1 MLSSYNVLSTSQIS
15 GEILMSG
22 KSINRRRF
30 LAGAAMTAAATIVPR
45 RVLGGAGNVA
55 PSEKLNIAGIGVGGM
70 GKSNMRQLESE
81 NIVAL
86 CDVDH
91 EYAAETFKRYPKA
104 KVYTDYRKMLDEQSD
119 IDAVMIATP
128 DHTHAVIAA
137 EAMRRKKHVY
147 CQKPLTH
154 DVYES
159 RMLAKLAKET
169 GVATQMGI
177 QGHSME
183 GGRLICEWIWDGAI
197 GKVTEVDAW
206 CSLSYYPFGHEW
218 WSSKW
223 SRRPKETPP
232 VPATLDWDL
241 WLGPAPERPY
251 HPAYHPGVWRC
262 WWDFGCGMMGD
273 RGAHTLDPVFWALK
287 LGHPTSVE
295 ATSLDL
301 NPDTHPV
308 ASIVTYQFPA
318 RGDLPPVKLTWYD
331 GLRPPRPA
339 ELEDG
344 RRMGNTE
351 GGSLFKGSEG
361 KLVAGVYGEDPRLI
375 PESRMKAYKT
385 PDKTIP
391 RVEGSHEMDWVRACK
406 SGGRAGADFEYSGL
420 LTEVC
425 LLGNV
430 ARRVD
435 ARIEW
440 DAENMKVTNLPE
452 ANKYIR
458 TQYREGWS
466 L

>member
-1 MLSSYNVLSTSQIS
+1 
-15 GEILMSG
+15 MSG
-22 KSINRRRF
+22 KNINRRRF
-30 LAGAAMTAAATIVPR
+30 LAGATMTAAATIVPKH
-45 RVLGGAGNVA
+45 VLGGAGNIP

-70 GKSNMRQLESE
+70 GKSNMMQLESE

-104 KVYTDYRKMLDEQSD
+104 KIYTDFRKMLDKQSD

-137 EAMRRKKHVY
+137 EAMRRRKHVY

-177 QGHSME
+177 QGHSAE

-197 GKVTEVDAW
+197 GQVTEVDAW
-206 CSLSYYPFGHEW
+206 CSLSYYPFGHAW

-339 ELEDG
+339 ELEEG
-344 RRMGNTE
+344 RRMGHTE

-375 PESRMKAYKT
+375 PENRMKAYKT
-385 PDKTIP
+385 PEKTIP

>member
-1 MLSSYNVLSTSQIS
+1 MSNQHIS
-15 GEILMSG
+15 
-22 KSINRRRF
+22 RRGF
-30 LAGAAMTAAATIVPR
+30 LAATATTAAVTIVPR
-45 RVLGGAGNVA
+45 HVLGGPRNIP
-55 PSEKLNIAGIGVGGM
+55 PSEKLNIAGIGIGGM
-70 GKSNMRQLESE
+70 GKNNLRQLESE

-86 CDVDH
+86 CDVDRN
-91 EYAAETFKRYPKA
+91 YAAGTFKRYPKA
-104 KVYTDYRKMLDEQSD
+104 KVYTDFRKMLDKQKD
-119 IDAVMIATP
+119 IDAVVIATP
-128 DHTHAVIAA
+128 DHTHAVISM
-137 EAMRRKKHVY
+137 EAMRRGKHVY

-159 RMLAKLAKET
+159 RMLAKAAKET

-177 QGHSME
+177 QGHSDK
-183 GGRLICEWIWDGAI
+183 GIRLICEWIWAGAI
-197 GKVTEVDAW
+197 GEVREVDAW
-206 CSLSYYPFGHEW
+206 CSLSYYPFGHAG

-223 SRRPKETPP
+223 SRRPKEKPSIP
-232 VPATLDWDL
+232 STLDWDL

-295 ATSLDL
+295 ASSLDL

-308 ASIVTYQFPA
+308 ASIVTYRFPA

-331 GLRPPRPA
+331 GLRAPRPI
-339 ELEDG
+339 EIEDG
-344 RRMGNTE
+344 RRLGNVE
-351 GGSLFKGSEG
+351 GGALFKGSKG
-361 KLVAGVYGEDPRLI
+361 KLMAGVYGEGPRLI
-375 PESRMKAYKT
+375 PESRMKEYKQ
-385 PDKTIP
+385 PPKSIP
-391 RVEGSHEMDWVRACK
+391 RVPDSHEQDWVRACK
-406 SGGRAGADFEYSGL
+406 SGRPAGADFEYSGP

-440 DAENMKVTNLPE
+440 DPGNMKVTNMPE

-458 TQYREGWS
+458 TSYREGWS

>member
-1 MLSSYNVLSTSQIS
+1 
-15 GEILMSG
+15 MSG
-22 KSINRRRF
+22 KNINRRRF

-45 RVLGGAGNVA
+45 HVLGGAGNIA

-70 GKSNMRQLESE
+70 GRSNMRELESE

-86 CDVDH
+86 CDVDR

-104 KVYTDYRKMLDEQSD
+104 KVYSDYRRMLDEQKD

-137 EAMRRKKHVY
+137 EAMRRRKHVY

-169 GVATQMGI
+169 GVTTQMGI

-197 GKVTEVDAW
+197 GRVTEVDAW

-339 ELEDG
+339 ELEEG

-361 KLVAGVYGEDPRLI
+361 KLMAGVYGEDLRLI
-375 PESRMKAYKT
+375 PEIRMKAYKT

-391 RVEGSHEMDWVRACK
+391 RVEGSHEQDWVRACK

>member
-1 MLSSYNVLSTSQIS
+1 
-15 GEILMSG
+15 MS
-22 KSINRRRF
+22 KNYIDRRRF
-30 LAGAAMTAAATIVPR
+30 LAATATAAAVTIVPR
-45 RVLGGAGNVA
+45 QVLGGPGHTP

-70 GKSNMRQLESE
+70 GNSNLRQLESE

-91 EYAAETFKRYPKA
+91 EYAAKTFKRYPKA
-104 KVYTDYRKMLDEQSD
+104 KIYTDFRKMLDKQKD
-119 IDAVMIATP
+119 IDAVVIATP
-128 DHTHAVIAA
+128 DHTHGVISM
-137 EAMRRKKHVY
+137 EAMRRGKHVY

-154 DVYES
+154 DIYES
-159 RMLAKLAKET
+159 RMLAKAAKET
-169 GVATQMGI
+169 GVTTQMGI
-177 QGHSME
+177 QGHSGE
-183 GGRLICEWIWDGAI
+183 GIRLICEWIWDGAI
-197 GKVTEVDAW
+197 GEIREVDAW
-206 CSLSYYPFGHEW
+206 CSLSYYPFGHAG

-232 VPATLDWDL
+232 VPSTLDWDL

-251 HPAYHPGVWRC
+251 HPAYHPAVWRC

-273 RGAHTLDPVFWALK
+273 RGAHTLDPLFSALK
-287 LGHPTSVE
+287 LGHPTSVD

-301 NPDTHPV
+301 NPDTHPL

-318 RGDLPPVKLTWYD
+318 RRNLPPVKLTWYE
-331 GLRPPRPA
+331 GVRPPRPT

-344 RRMGNTE
+344 RRMGHTE
-351 GGSLFKGSEG
+351 GGVLFKGSKG
-361 KLVAGVYGEDPRLI
+361 KLVAGVYGEGPRLI
-375 PESRMKAYKT
+375 PESRMKAYKE
-385 PDKTIP
+385 PKKTIP
-391 RVEGSHEMDWVRACK
+391 RVKDSHEQDWVRACK
-406 SGGRAGADFEYSGL
+406 AGRAAGADFEYSGL

-430 ARRVD
+430 AKRVD

-440 DAENMKVTNLPE
+440 DGDNMKVTNHLQ

-458 TQYREGWS
+458 TPYREGWT

>member
-1 MLSSYNVLSTSQIS
+1 MLGKNIS
-15 GEILMSG
+15 
-22 KSINRRRF
+22 RRGFLARSAAAVTISVVPRHV
-30 LAGAAMTAAATIVPR
+30 LAGAGRNP
-45 RVLGGAGNVA
+45 

-70 GKSNMRQLESE
+70 GKSNLRQLESE

-104 KVYTDYRKMLDEQSD
+104 KVYTDFRKMLDHQKE

-128 DHTHAVIAA
+128 DHTHAVISMA
-137 EAMRRKKHVY
+137 AMRRGKHVY

-159 RMLAKLAKET
+159 RMLAKAAREE
-169 GVATQMGI
+169 GVVTQMGI

-183 GGRLICEWIWDGAI
+183 GGRLICEWIADGAI
-197 GKVTEVDAW
+197 GEVTEVDAW
-206 CSLSYYPFGHEW
+206 CSLSYYPFGHAG

-223 SRRPKETPP
+223 SRRPKDTPA

-241 WLGPAPERPY
+241 WLGPAPKRPY
-251 HPAYHPGVWRC
+251 HPAYHPAVWRC

-287 LGHPTSVE
+287 LGQPTSVD
-295 ATSLDL
+295 ANSLDL
-301 NPDTHPV
+301 NPDTHPI

-331 GLRPPRPA
+331 GLRPPRPE

-344 RRMGNTE
+344 RRMGHTE
-351 GGSLFKGSEG
+351 GGSLFKGSKG
-361 KLVAGVYGEDPRLI
+361 KLVAGVYGEGPRLI
-375 PESRMKAYKT
+375 PESAMKAYRT
-385 PDKTIP
+385 PAKTIP
-391 RVEGSHEMDWVRACK
+391 RVEGLHEQDWVRACK
-406 SGGRAGADFEYSGL
+406 TGGRAGADFEYSGP
-420 LTEVC
+420 LTEMC

-430 ARRVD
+430 ARRMD

-440 DAENMKVTNLPE
+440 DAAKMEVTNLPE
-452 ANKYIR
+452 ANRYIR
-458 TQYREGWS
+458 TDYRQGWS

>member
-1 MLSSYNVLSTSQIS
+1 
-15 GEILMSG
+15 MSG
-22 KSINRRRF
+22 KNINRRRF
-30 LAGAAMTAAATIVPR
+30 LAGATITAAATLVPR
-45 RVLGGAGNVA
+45 HVLGGTGNIP

-70 GKSNMRQLESE
+70 GSSNLRQLETE

-91 EYAAETFKRYPKA
+91 AYAAETFKRYPKA
-104 KVYTDYRKMLDEQSD
+104 KVYTDYREMLDKQKD
-119 IDAVMIATP
+119 IDAVLIATP

-159 RMLAKLAKET
+159 RMLAKMAKET
-169 GVATQMGI
+169 GVTTQMGI
-177 QGHSME
+177 QGHSGE
-183 GGRLICEWIWDGAI
+183 GARLICEWIWDGAI
-197 GKVTEVDAW
+197 GRVTEVDAW
-206 CSLSYYPFGHEW
+206 CSLSYYPFGHAY

-232 VPATLDWDL
+232 IPATLDWDL
-241 WLGPAPERPY
+241 WLGPAPQRPY
-251 HPAYHPGVWRC
+251 HPAYHPLVWRC
-262 WWDFGCGMMGD
+262 WWDFGSGMMGD

-331 GLRPPRPA
+331 GLRAPRPA

-344 RRMGNTE
+344 RQMGNVE

-361 KLVAGVYGEDPRLI
+361 KLMAGVYGEDPRLI
-375 PESRMKAYKT
+375 PESRMKVYKK
-385 PDKTIP
+385 PEKTIP
-391 RVEGSHEMDWVRACK
+391 RVEGSHEQDWVRACK
-406 SGGRAGADFEYSGL
+406 SGGRAGADFEYSSL
-420 LTEVC
+420 LTEIC

-452 ANKYIR
+452 ANKYVR

>member
-1 MLSSYNVLSTSQIS
+1 
-15 GEILMSG
+15 MS
-22 KSINRRRF
+22 KIQNNINRRRF
-30 LAGAAMTAAATIVPR
+30 LAGSAMTAAATIVPR
-45 RVLGGAGNVA
+45 YVLGGAGNTS

-104 KVYTDYRKMLDEQSD
+104 KVYTDYREMLDKQKD

-137 EAMRRKKHVY
+137 EAMRRQKHVY

-159 RMLAKLAKET
+159 RTLAKIAKET
-169 GVATQMGI
+169 GVTTQMGI
-177 QGHSME
+177 QGHSAE

-197 GKVTEVDAW
+197 GQISEVDAW
-206 CSLSYYPFGHEW
+206 CSLSYYPFGHAY

-241 WLGPAPERPY
+241 WLGPVPERPY
-251 HPAYHPGVWRC
+251 HPAYHPAVWRC
-262 WWDFGCGMMGD
+262 WWDFGSGMMGD
-273 RGAHTLDPVFWALK
+273 RGAHTLDPVVWALK
-287 LGHPTSVE
+287 LGHPTSAE

-301 NPDTHPV
+301 NPDTHPI

-331 GLRPPRPA
+331 GLRAPRPA

-344 RRMGNTE
+344 RRMGHTE

-375 PESRMKAYKT
+375 PESSMKAYN
-385 PDKTIP
+385 PPEKTIP
-391 RVEGSHEMDWVRACK
+391 RVKGSHEMDWVRACK
-406 SGGRAGADFEYSGL
+406 NGEKAGADFEYSSL
-420 LTEVC
+420 LTEIC

-430 ARRVD
+430 AKRMD
-435 ARIEW
+435 ARIQW
-440 DAENMKVTNLPE
+440 DAENMKATNLPQ

-458 TQYREGWS
+458 TRYREGWS